1 MTDVIKDSNLK
12 RERER
17 VSQAREGRQKV
28 SSTIHRQS
36 FIHTIQYL
44 PEADENDH
52 SMPLLGARIFLHGL
66 RAAQQPHGE
75 CHVLAWPC
83 WRAAKRR
90 PQTRV

>member
-36 FIHTIQYL
+36 FIHTRQYL
-44 PEADENDH
+44 PEADERPFNAPVGSTDH
-52 SMPLLGARIFLHGL
+52 PPWPTGRPTAARGVSCLGMA
-66 RAAQQPHGE
+66 
-75 CHVLAWPC
+75 VLAC
-83 WRAAKRR
+83 G
-90 PQTRV
+90 

>member
-36 FIHTIQYL
+36 FFHTK
-44 PEADENDH
+44 
-52 SMPLLGARIFLHGL
+52 
-66 RAAQQPHGE
+66 
-75 CHVLAWPC
+75 LA
-83 WRAAKRR
+83 
-90 PQTRV
+90 